1 MAEKFQGT
9 PIAAASNNTAPP
21 RFPPQDGAKE
31 KNNRMNS
38 AAMVDGEAS
47 IVVVGQTT
55 GSFDGPA
62 NGDWDIVVLKLDAAS
77 GTEIWRYQVCM
88 YG

>member
-1 MAEKFQGT
+1 
-9 PIAAASNNTAPP
+9 
-21 RFPPQDGAKE
+21 
-31 KNNRMNS
+31 MNS

-77 GTEIWRYQVCM
+77 GTEIWRYQVCTAESRLKHSSSWVFRVRCLI
-88 YG
+88 